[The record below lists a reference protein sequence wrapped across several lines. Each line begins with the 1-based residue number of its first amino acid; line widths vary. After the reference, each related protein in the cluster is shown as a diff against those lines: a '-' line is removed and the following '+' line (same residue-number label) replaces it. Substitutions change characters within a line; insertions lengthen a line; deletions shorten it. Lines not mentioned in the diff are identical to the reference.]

1 MSHVCPVC
9 SEATQELIA
18 EKLEGIGDALIGL
31 SEGAEGGIGKQI
43 ERGLYAVAA
52 AIERLSND

>member
-1 MSHVCPVC
+1 MTDTCPVC
-9 SEATQELIA
+9 SEGTQELIA
-18 EKLEGIGDALIGL
+18 EKLEGIACALMDL
-31 SEGAEGGIGKQI
+31 SEGAEGGVGKQI